1 MRETD
6 GMVQVWCVKSCLIIL
21 FCQVCNVRS
30 ESDRGGGYNQHVKL
44 DTDQV
49 FSGQLA
55 VSGVL
60 NRQNGNESGNIRHNQ
75 RIRPKSST
83 RDAKCKFSSPNNSTR
98 DAKCKFSSPSNSSPN
113 SSPDNS
119 CPDNSSPDNSS
130 PNSSS
135 PNNSSPIVWTVQV
148 QTIVVQKTV
157 VQ

>member
-30 ESDRGGGYNQHVKL
+30 ESDRGGGYNQQVKL

-75 RIRPKSST
+75 RIRSKSST
-83 RDAKCKFSSPNNSTR
+83 RDAKCKFSSPNNS
-98 DAKCKFSSPSNSSPN
+98 SPN
-113 SSPDNS
+113 SSPDNR
-119 CPDNSSPDNSS
+119 CPDNSS

>member
-30 ESDRGGGYNQHVKL
+30 ESDRGGGYNQQVKL

-75 RIRPKSST
+75 RIRSKSST
-83 RDAKCKFSSPNNSTR
+83 RDAKCKFSSPNNS
-98 DAKCKFSSPSNSSPN
+98 SPN
-113 SSPDNS
+113 SSPDNR
-119 CPDNSSPDNSS
+119 CPDNSS

-135 PNNSSPIVWTVQV
+135 PNNSSPIVWTVQ
-148 QTIVVQKTV
+148 TIVVQKTV

>member
-30 ESDRGGGYNQHVKL
+30 ESDRGGGYNQQVKL

-75 RIRPKSST
+75 RIRSKS
-83 RDAKCKFSSPNNSTR
+83 STR

-119 CPDNSSPDNSS
+119 CPDNSSP
-130 PNSSS
+130 NSSS

-148 QTIVVQKTV
+148 KTIVVQKTV

>member
-30 ESDRGGGYNQHVKL
+30 ESDRGGGYNQQVKL

-75 RIRPKSST
+75 RIRSKSST

-98 DAKCKFSSPSNSSPN
+98 DAKCKFSSPNNSSPN
-113 SSPDNS
+113 SSLDNS
-119 CPDNSSPDNSS
+119 CPDNSS

>member
-30 ESDRGGGYNQHVKL
+30 ESDRGGGYNQQVKL

-75 RIRPKSST
+75 RIRSKS
-83 RDAKCKFSSPNNSTR
+83 STR
-98 DAKCKFSSPSNSSPN
+98 DAKCKFSSPSNS
-113 SSPDNS
+113 
-119 CPDNSSPDNSS
+119 
-130 PNSSS
+130 
-135 PNNSSPIVWTVQV
+135 IVQIEVRT
-148 QTIVVQKTV
+148 TV
-157 VQ
+157 VQTTVVQTAVVQTTVVLLSGLSRQ